1 MSWCK
6 LTINLLFL
14 AMILP
19 MGACGPKVANTSAK
33 GSNIICFG
41 DSLTAGYGAKPGED
55 YPAVLS
61 KLLGQPVINAGSS
74 GNTTRQAL
82 ERLETDVL
90 DKDPKLVIVQFGAND
105 FFRKIPKNE
114 TRDNLD
120 QIVLKIQEKG
130 AMVAIAGVR
139 IGLLV
144 DEYDEVFE
152 RVASDRKCIY
162 IPNIIKDIFTDPSK
176 KSDEIHPN
184 ASGYGIIAQRVYNKI
199 KPYILSVKEKGQ
211 SVRGSK

>member
-1 MSWCK
+1 MPKIIAGS
-6 LTINLLFL
+6 LIL
-14 AMILP
+14 AIIFTT
-19 MGACGPKVANTSAK
+19 GACGPKVANLGTTGK
-33 GSNIICFG
+33 NIICFG

-61 KLLGQPVINAGSS
+61 NILGQPVINAGVS
-74 GNTTRQAL
+74 GHTTRQAL
-82 ERLETDVL
+82 ERLQADVL
-90 DKDPKLVIVQFGAND
+90 DNDPKLVIVQFGGND

-120 QIVLKIQEKG
+120 QIVLQIQGKG

-144 DEYDEVFE
+144 DEYDDIFE
-152 RVASDRKCIY
+152 QVARDRKCIY
-162 IPNIIKDIFTDPSK
+162 IPNIIKDIFTDPAK

-184 ASGYGIIAQRVYNKI
+184 ALGYKIIAQRVYERI
-199 KPYILSVKEKGQ
+199 KPFVMKK
-211 SVRGSK
+211 

>member
-1 MSWCK
+1 MFWYK
-6 LTINLLFL
+6 LTINSLLL
-14 AMILP
+14 SIILIT
-19 MGACGPKVANTSAK
+19 GSCGPKVANTGTSGK
-33 GSNIICFG
+33 NIICFG

-61 KLLGQPVINAGSS
+61 KLLDQPIINAGSS

-82 ERLETDVL
+82 ERLQTDVL
-90 DKDPKLVIVQFGAND
+90 DQDPRLVIVQFGAND
-105 FFRKIPKNE
+105 FFRKIPKTE

-144 DEYDEVFE
+144 DEYDEVFQQ
-152 RVASDRKCIY
+152 VASDRKCIY
-162 IPNIIKDIFTDPSK
+162 IPNIIKDIFTDPLK

-184 ASGYGIIAQRVYNKI
+184 ASGYAIIAQRVYERI
-199 KPYILSVKEKGQ
+199 KPYLKKG
-211 SVRGSK
+211 

>member
-1 MSWCK
+1 M
-6 LTINLLFL
+6 LLSTL
-14 AMILP
+14 ISAV
-19 MGACGPKVANTSAK
+19 ACGPKVANVAAK
-33 GSNIICFG
+33 GNNIICFG

-55 YPAVLS
+55 YPSVLARLS
-61 KLLGQPVINAGSS
+61 GQPVINAGIS

-82 ERLETDVL
+82 DRLQTDVL
-90 DKDPKLVIVQFGAND
+90 DKDPKLVIVQFGGND
-105 FFRKIPKNE
+105 FFRKIPRNE

-152 RVASDRKCIY
+152 QVASSRKCIY

-184 ASGYGIIAQRVYNKI
+184 AQGYAIIAQRVYERISPFLK
-199 KPYILSVKEKGQ
+199 KG
-211 SVRGSK
+211 

>member
-1 MSWCK
+1 
-6 LTINLLFL
+6 
-14 AMILP
+14 MIIPL
-19 MGACGPKVANTSAK
+19 GACGPKVANTSAT

-55 YPAVLS
+55 YPTVLA
-61 KLLGQPVINAGSS
+61 KLLGQQVINAGVS

-82 ERLETDVL
+82 DRLQTDVL
-90 DKDPKLVIVQFGAND
+90 DRDPKLVVVQFGAND
-105 FFRKIPKNE
+105 FFRKIPKSE

-120 QIVLKIQEKG
+120 LIVLKIQEKG

-152 RVASDRKCIY
+152 QVASDRKCIY
-162 IPNIIKDIFTDPSK
+162 IPNIIRDIFTDPSK
-176 KSDEIHPN
+176 KSDELHPN
-184 ASGYGIIAQRVYNKI
+184 ASGYSIIAQRVYERIIPFLK
-199 KPYILSVKEKGQ
+199 KG
-211 SVRGSK
+211 